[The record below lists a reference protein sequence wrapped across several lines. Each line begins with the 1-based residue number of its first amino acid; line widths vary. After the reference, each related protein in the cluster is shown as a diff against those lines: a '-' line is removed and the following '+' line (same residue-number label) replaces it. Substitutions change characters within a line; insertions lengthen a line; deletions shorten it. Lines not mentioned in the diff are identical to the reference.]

1 MATVYSSEKL
11 VKNMN
16 SSKKLMTTGEFADL
30 CDVKKQ
36 TLFHYDDIGL
46 LEPEYKNE
54 NGYRYYSIQQ
64 AEAYSMIDMLKEIG
78 MSLTEIKSFLQS
90 KNTKKI
96 TDLLTEKEKLV
107 EIKIRKMERIQHLI
121 KDQKKQIEEASQLDL
136 DRFIVENMEAEQIV
150 LSENILNY
158 SHKDITKMIISF
170 MKYVKQGEI
179 NVENWG
185 ALIRR
190 EQIETGDYLNYSN
203 FYLRENQLHLTET
216 FIKKAGKYVIGYHK
230 GSYMNTYK
238 TYEKIKDYL
247 DKEGYRICGDSFEEY
262 LYLMD
267 GISSGV
273 ETNYVIR
280 IMIEVEEK
288 INI

>member
-1 MATVYSSEKL
+1 MVTIYSSEKL
-11 VKNMN
+11 VKNMK

-54 NGYRYYSIQQ
+54 NGYRYYTIQQ

-78 MSLTEIKSFLQS
+78 MSLAEIKDFLQP

-107 EIKIRKMERIQHLI
+107 DIKIRKMERIQHLI
-121 KDQKKQIEEASQLDL
+121 KNQKKQIEEASQLDL
-136 DRFIVENMEAEQIV
+136 ERFTIEDMAAEQIV

-170 MKYVKQGEI
+170 MKYVKQGDI
-179 NVENWG
+179 KVENWG
-185 ALIRR
+185 SLIRQ

-203 FYLRENQLHLTET
+203 FYLRENQLHLTEAFT
-216 FIKKAGKYVIGYHK
+216 KKAGKYVIGYHK
-230 GSYMNTYK
+230 ESYINTNK

-247 DKEGYRICGDSFEEY
+247 EKEGYRICGDSFEEY

-267 GISSGV
+267 GISSNI
-273 ETNYVIR
+273 EANYVTK
-280 IMIEVEEK
+280 IMMEVEEK
-288 INI
+288 